1 MSFLNITNPKERDE
15 IVAKYLATV
24 QRIKQRNM
32 KERARDF
39 LEHEAI
45 EQSLEPLTRT
55 TEASTNAITKELLPI
70 KQGIEKMN
78 ANLMQNVQNVPASAV
93 QQDGGHREEGQQ
105 EEEEEEEDKEE
116 KYTHSNAYQKI
127 VKYRRESDIDPYFS
141 IIQNSKGDYQM
152 GNIPIEITKED
163 DILAEGVKFQGTTGL
178 WSLIMFKKPQEKS
191 YSKKD
196 LEQYQRLVEM
206 TNVMSYPN
214 NLRRN
219 SHVKATF
226 KWRQIFQRFDE
237 LLHEGSGIKFLPGDI
252 KGLQRKLF
260 YLLGEFQAGNTSAT
274 RNEIVSISDELLRR
288 KSINRSEY
296 KKINAFLQK

>member
-32 KERARDF
+32 KERARGF

-45 EQSLEPLTRT
+45 EQSLEPVTRT
-55 TEASTNAITKELLPI
+55 AKESAHAITKELLPI
-70 KQGIEKMN
+70 KEGIEKMN
-78 ANLMQNVQNVPASAV
+78 ANLMQINDPIVKEEDVS
-93 QQDGGHREEGQQ
+93 REK
-105 EEEEEEEDKEE
+105 EEEKTNEGDVVQRIM
-116 KYTHSNAYQKI
+116 KYTKD
-127 VKYRRESDIDPYFS
+127 EDIDPYFS
-141 IIQNSKGDYQM
+141 IIENENGDYQM
-152 GNIPIEITKED
+152 GNTKVQIIKD
-163 DILAEGVKFQGTTGL
+163 NDLLVDGVKFNGTIGL
-178 WSLIMFKKPQEKS
+178 WSLIMFKKPKEGN
-191 YSKKD
+191 YSMKD
-196 LEQYQRLVEM
+196 LEEYQRLVEM

-214 NLRRN
+214 NLRKN
-219 SHVKATF
+219 SNVKGTY

-237 LLHEGSGIKFLPGDI
+237 LPHEGSGIKFLPGDI

-288 KSINRSEY
+288 KNISQSEY
-296 KKINAFLQK
+296 RRINDFLQQ